1 MVGAGNIHDT
11 QLFPEIFEKVRKYDP
26 QYIIADSGY
35 KTPTIA
41 HFLLSQGIIPIL
53 PYKRP
58 RGKVGTLRPKD
69 FVYDEYYDCYLCPG
83 DQILMYSTT
92 NRSGYR
98 EYKSDPTICEKCPLL
113 HKCTQSK
120 NHQRVIARHVWQDSM
135 EKCEDIRHQTG
146 SKLKYEARK
155 ETIERNFGSAK
166 EYHNLRYSREIG
178 IDKILAKVGLI
189 FACLNLKKLVK
200 ILGKIPVIFVYFKIY
215 SYKNT

>member
-1 MVGAGNIHDT
+1 
-11 QLFPEIFEKVRKYDP
+11 
-26 QYIIADSGY
+26 
-35 KTPTIA
+35 
-41 HFLLSQGIIPIL
+41 
-53 PYKRP
+53 
-58 RGKVGTLRPKD
+58 
-69 FVYDEYYDCYLCPG
+69 
-83 DQILMYSTT
+83 
-92 NRSGYR
+92 
-98 EYKSDPTICEKCPLL
+98 
-113 HKCTQSK
+113 
-120 NHQRVIARHVWQDSM
+120 
-135 EKCEDIRHQTG
+135 TG